1 MTLQLKEEKQLAA
14 FLTQLEYLAIWK
26 QALPICYDWAA
37 SPTGGSPSSD
47 VIVGEE
53 ALNSSA
59 NIAHMLEEVGFQ
71 GTTTSCSMME
81 YEFLTAVEHA
91 EEHAPSDGINGFHE

>member
-1 MTLQLKEEKQLAA
+1 MH
-14 FLTQLEYLAIWK
+14 
-26 QALPICYDWAA
+26 ICHDWVA
-37 SPTGGSPSSD
+37 SPTRGSPSSD

-71 GTTTSCSMME
+71 GTTTSCLMME
-81 YEFLTAVEHA
+81 YEFLTTVEHD
-91 EEHAPSDGINGFHE
+91 EKLAPLDGTNGFHE